1 MWTLIKWL
9 VFIVIITLIFL
20 AVTGQKIG
28 GKTVTDYIKGI
39 VGAKTY
45 DEGVKD
51 MRSLV
56 GEAVKAVGDAISPEP
71 TSAERKELENVIQ
84 KELQVPPPTEGAQT
98 AKPEAQAPK
107 GEAKPATPVTGPKK
121 EGGK

>member
-1 MWTLIKWL
+1 MWKLIKWL
-9 VFIVIITLIFL
+9 VFIVIVAIIFL

-56 GEAVKAVGDAISPEP
+56 GEAVKAVGEAISPEP
-71 TSAERKELENVIQ
+71 TADERKELENVIQ
-84 KELQVPPPTEGAQT
+84 KELQTPPATEGAPNV
-98 AKPEAQAPK
+98 KPQAAAPK
-107 GEAKPATPVTGPKK
+107 EEAKPAAPVTAPKK
-121 EGGK
+121 EGGI

>member
-1 MWTLIKWL
+1 MWKLIKWL
-9 VFIVIITLIFL
+9 VFIIIIAIVFL

-71 TSAERKELENVIQ
+71 TVEEKKELENVIQ
-84 KELQVPPPTEGAQT
+84 KELQTPPPA
-98 AKPEAQAPK
+98 
-107 GEAKPATPVTGPKK
+107 GEAKVEGAKEEKPAEQPVKK
-121 EGGK
+121 Q